1 MIYSV
6 RHKTTYRYDIE
17 VGYARCSLRLVPRPS
32 SSQTLLQS
40 DIVIQPGPAFRTAQH
55 DKFSNPSMGVV
66 ITTPHLELVVES
78 FCLVDVFALPPS
90 DPAHSLRWEIV
101 RASGLEHQSLH
112 ADGPAL
118 FLHPTRATPYVPAI
132 AEFARESFQPGRP
145 VLVAAGQL
153 SHRLKTGF
161 VYDPSATE
169 VHTPVQTAFEQRR
182 GVCQDFAHI
191 MICALRGLGLP
202 ARYVMG
208 YIRTLPAPGQPRLEG
223 ADATHAWVE
232 LWCGQSLGWVG
243 IDPTNDM
250 FTGDEHI
257 VLAIGRDYRDVAPI
271 EGLLLGAGRQTLE
284 VEVDVQ
290 EQGDGL
296 RPGIELARSSA

>member
-1 MIYSV
+1 M

-17 VGYARCSLRLVPRPS
+17 VGYARCSLRLVPRPTS
-32 SSQTLLQS
+32 GQTLLQS
-40 DIVIQPGPAFRTAQH
+40 NIVILPRPAFETAQR
-55 DKFSNPSMGVV
+55 DKFSNPSMAVV
-66 ITTPHLELVVES
+66 ITTPHRELVVES

-90 DPAHSLRWEIV
+90 DSAHSVTWETV
-101 RASGLEHQSLH
+101 RASGLEHQSLQ

-153 SHRLKTGF
+153 SRRLKAGL
-161 VYDPSATE
+161 VYDPCATE

-202 ARYVMG
+202 ARYVSG
-208 YIRTLPAPGQPRLEG
+208 YIRTSPAPGQPRQEG

-243 IDPTNDM
+243 VDPTNDL

-257 VLAIGRDYRDVAPI
+257 VLAIGRDYHDVAPI
-271 EGLLLGAGRQTLE
+271 EGVLLGAGRQTLK
-284 VEVDVQ
+284 VEVDVH
-290 EQGDGL
+290 EQGEGL
-296 RPGIELARSSA
+296 GPGVDLARSRA